1 MKLKIIIITL
11 GLFFQSVVQA
21 APIVYFDFDGD
32 GLQDS
37 NTSVL
42 LGDSFTASLYV
53 TNVDSI
59 EGGLLGWGSEV
70 NFSNTI
76 LSASSYSID
85 NQWFLPGIDN
95 NINNAGSSVELF
107 AARLSPGLTGT
118 IKLADIN
125 FDTLSIGSSQLT
137 MSELFSNNT
146 NFIGF
151 GGANGYDYDADIIF
165 SNADATINV
174 SAVPLPPAIL
184 LFVSGLIGLAG
195 IKKIRR

>member
-37 NTSVL
+37 STSVV
-42 LGDSFTASLYV
+42 LGSSFTASLYV
-53 TNVDSI
+53 TNVDAV

-70 NFSNTI
+70 NFNNTLI
-76 LSASSYSID
+76 SANSYSLD
-85 NQWFLPGIDN
+85 GQWFLPGVEN

-107 AARLSPGLTGT
+107 AARLSGLTGT

-137 MSELFSNNT
+137 MSELFSANLSFT
-146 NFIGF
+146 GF
-151 GGANGYDYDADIIF
+151 GGASGHDYDANILF

-184 LFVSGLIGLAG
+184 LFVSGLIGLSG
-195 IKKIRR
+195 IKKLRR